1 MAGKI
6 LMNGTVVND
15 YSLQIKN
22 NNYTC
27 PLLFIDSGLSS
38 LSGFPNTNARAIGMP
53 LLGIGGNSFNGLG
66 DYYGLGCERIQER

>member
-1 MAGKI
+1 
-6 LMNGTVVND
+6 MNGTVVND

-38 LSGFPNTNARAIGMP
+38 LSGFPNTNARAIGM
-53 LLGIGGNSFNGLG
+53 L
-66 DYYGLGCERIQER
+66 Y